1 MINASSKEQFFDERL
16 IELNEDLYSMDQLI
30 HNSTLDHEQR
40 KNIEWEMMYQ
50 DETERARTIE
60 MLKQNQQ
67 QDTLKAVQRNAR
79 NQINNV

>member
-1 MINASSKEQFFDERL
+1 MINASAKDDFFDERL
-16 IELNEDLYSMDQLI
+16 IELNDDLYSMENLL

-50 DETERARTIE
+50 DQDERIKTLK
-60 MLKQNQQ
+60 MLCDNQQ
-67 QDTLKAVQRNAR
+67 VDELKAIQRNAR